1 MMKCV
6 ATIDPAHFSVDS
18 DEVSDVENLWLIF
31 FFCGMLYL
39 HPNIICCE
47 LHSMIVMMMK
57 MRMLMMKIQRYA

>member
-31 FFCGMLYL
+31 FSVV
-39 HPNIICCE
+39 CCTYIPI
-47 LHSMIVMMMK
+47 LFVVNYI
-57 MRMLMMKIQRYA
+57 A